1 MTPGQGCGCGCC
13 GDRPCRGS
21 SHWLGRD
28 ATPNQRHD
36 TRVVWDALGMAGP
49 LWLGLSGLHS
59 ACTCRDALHSA
70 HGLRPWL
77 PAIARPAPARAGKV
91 WLVAWV
97 ASRLP
102 ITQARCPWPLDALS
116 AAHSLVLHAPNA
128 QPPVKERT
136 ASKHHHSLKPN
147 LPHPGATPEQSCLDM
162 FPRSPTPSGQRA
174 NLSRPSLSL
183 PRCVTEPPGLTGPR
197 PKIQDPR
204 LKPASN
210 MLAHTSCTTTS
221 SLILLSRV
229 ANPQF

>member
-59 ACTCRDALHSA
+59 ACTRRDALHSA

-77 PAIARPAPARAGKV
+77 PAIARPAPARAAKV

-128 QPPVKERT
+128 QPPSRNARHPNTTRSNQTFLIPAPHRNKVAWTCFLALQRRL
-136 ASKHHHSLKPN
+136 ASVPTCPVLH
-147 LPHPGATPEQSCLDM
+147 CL
-162 FPRSPTPSGQRA
+162 SHA
-174 NLSRPSLSL
+174 
-183 PRCVTEPPGLTGPR
+183 
-197 PKIQDPR
+197 
-204 LKPASN
+204 A
-210 MLAHTSCTTTS
+210 
-221 SLILLSRV
+221 
-229 ANPQF
+229 